1 MENKVTE
8 LFEEM
13 SDIIQ
18 IIIILF
24 LYLFAPEKCK
34 ASNRLDRE
42 AGIYVRESN
51 QCLH

>member
-1 MENKVTE
+1 MENHVTE

-24 LYLFAPEKCK
+24 LYLFAPEEMQSIKQARQRSWYLCK
-34 ASNRLDRE
+34 RK
-42 AGIYVRESN
+42 
-51 QCLH
+51 